1 MEKFLESQITI
12 PKDIRSRF
20 NLQVGD
26 RLEFIWVGEELR
38 VRPVSRKLDEI
49 FGKYHKAKQKPV
61 SVEEMNAVITD

>member
-1 MEKFLESQITI
+1 MVCLIWMEKFLEGQITI

-38 VRPVSRKLDEI
+38 VRPV
-49 FGKYHKAKQKPV
+49 
-61 SVEEMNAVITD
+61 